1 MDITTE
7 GRASGLYV
15 IQQTGM
21 QKWADGGNVW
31 QAHGVRLDLMDGT
44 RNLALCKLEVPQHE
58 ADERARAAA
67 DGIAPWVPAL
77 LRLTEVWQAKSQM
90 TELVTMTASAAEY
103 EEHGWPLE
111 EYVRDH
117 LLALATPE
125 EMEQARRSPALEW
138 EGLPLARA
146 IAPRLRNALTARRL
160 ALLAAAPDVTAHPIH
175 PAWEQSAAIWLVP
188 GVSTAQTM
196 ASELLAAWAAARDL
210 RDPLIT
216 WAVRDAEVTRTQVQ
230 QSTGVSRSTI
240 NRLLPE

>member
-21 QKWADGGNVW
+21 QKWADGGQVW

-44 RNLALCKLEVPQHE
+44 RHLALCKIEAPQHE
-58 ADERARAAA
+58 ADKRARTVA
-67 DGIAPWVPAL
+67 DGIEPWAPAL
-77 LRLTEVWQAKSQM
+77 LWLIEVRQARSQM
-90 TELVTMTASAAEY
+90 TQLITLTSSAAEAD
-103 EEHGWPLE
+103 EQGWPVE

-117 LLALATPE
+117 LAALATPDE
-125 EMEQARRSPALEW
+125 IAEARRSPALEW
-138 EGLPLARA
+138 EGLPLAR
-146 IAPRLRNALTARRL
+146 IITPRLRSALTARHL
-160 ALLAAAPDVTAHPIH
+160 ALLAAAPDVTTHPIH
-175 PAWEQSAAIWLVP
+175 PAWEQPSALWLVS

-230 QSTGVSRSTI
+230 QTTGVSRSTI